1 MPMIK
6 REKVMI
12 DLNDKDTRLN
22 IFFIIF
28 IIPIGLVYFLGWNKG
43 LIVFFTILV
52 VAGVIPLM
60 INILINYFYNKQKIR
75 RIFFTLLIF
84 FIFWCIM
91 IVLYKNFNY
100 LVYAIFSGI
109 SFGLILRLFNKI
121 LKNK

>member
-1 MPMIK
+1 
-6 REKVMI
+6 MI

-91 IVLYKNFNY
+91 IVLYKDFNY